1 MADKVSKPSVGK
13 KLLRDQRVLLAIVIA
28 IIIVVIS
35 VINPNFISL
44 GNIVAIFQQ
53 ICVLGILTMAMS
65 ILLISGGIDLSIG
78 NIMVVCGVVMY
89 VVLNNGM
96 PVAVAVLAGLITG
109 MACGLLNGA
118 IIAKSKCIPLVIT
131 LGTSKMFYGIALT
144 VSGGRIM
151 NFGGAF
157 NALKTKVLEVFSPML
172 LVLLVMVLL
181 AYVMMSYTKFGR
193 RVVALGGN
201 EKNAFLSGINVTR
214 YKMAVYAISGLFCA
228 VASIVFVARIDSIT
242 SNAGTNYETNAL
254 AAAIIGGVTFDGGKG
269 TIGGAFLGCLLM
281 GVISNAMNILGV
293 DTNVQTIIT
302 GVIIVG
308 AVVLS
313 NINNIKKK

>member
-1 MADKVSKPSVGK
+1 MADKKTSLSPAKNIFK
-13 KLLRDQRVLLAIVIA
+13 DQRVLLAIVIA
-28 IIIVVIS
+28 LIVVIIS
-35 VINPNFISL
+35 CINPNFI
-44 GNIVAIFQQ
+44 GINNIVAIFQQ

-89 VVLNNGM
+89 VVLDNGL
-96 PVAVAVLAGLITG
+96 PTFIAVLAGLVTG
-109 MACGLLNGA
+109 AACGLLNGA

-157 NALKTKVLEVFSPML
+157 NGLKYFEIFSPML
-172 LVLLVMVLL
+172 LVLLAMVMV
-181 AYVMMSYTKFGR
+181 AYLMMTYTKFGR

-201 EKNAFLSGINVTR
+201 EKNAFLSGINVNR
-214 YKMAVYAISGLFCA
+214 YKIIVYGISGLFCA

-269 TIGGAFLGCLLM
+269 TISGAFLGCLLM

-293 DTNVQTIIT
+293 DNNVQTIIT
-302 GVIIVG
+302 GAIIVA

>member
-157 NALKTKVLEVFSPML
+157 NGLKTKVLEVFSPML

-228 VASIVFVARIDSIT
+228 VASIVFVARIDYIT

>member
-1 MADKVSKPSVGK
+1 MADKVSRSSMAKR
-13 KLLRDQRVLLAIVIA
+13 LLKDQRVLLAIVIA
-28 IIIVVIS
+28 VIVIVIS
-35 VINPNFISL
+35 AINPNFIGIS
-44 GNIVAIFQQ
+44 NIVAIFQQ

-65 ILLISGGIDLSIG
+65 ILLISGGIDLSVG
-78 NIMVVCGVVMY
+78 NIMVLSGVVMY
-89 VVLNNGM
+89 IVLSNGF
-96 PVAVAVLAGLITG
+96 PTAAAIIAGFATG
-109 MACGLLNGA
+109 IACGLLNGV
-118 IIAKSKCIPLVIT
+118 IISKSKCIPLVIT
-131 LGTSKMFYGIALT
+131 LGTSKMFYGMALT

-157 NALKTKVLEVFSPML
+157 NGLKMKFFEVLSPML

-181 AYVMMSYTKFGR
+181 AHFMMTYTKFGR

-201 EKNAFLSGINVTR
+201 ETNAFLSGINIMR
-214 YKMAVYAISGLFCA
+214 YKTAVYAISGLFCA

-254 AAAIIGGVTFDGGKG
+254 AAAIIGGVTFEGGKG

-302 GVIIVG
+302 GAIIVG

-313 NINNIKKK
+313 NINNIRKR